1 MSNNN
6 KSMFLI
12 YSTGKDMK
20 LKKNKTNKQF
30 LNGKCYKE
38 MAYILYLF
46 PFIQLSLQI
55 RLNTHGAV
63 S

>member
-20 LKKNKTNKQF
+20 LKKNNKTNKQ
-30 LNGKCYKE
+30 LKW
-38 MAYILYLF
+38 
-46 PFIQLSLQI
+46 
-55 RLNTHGAV
+55 
-63 S
+63 